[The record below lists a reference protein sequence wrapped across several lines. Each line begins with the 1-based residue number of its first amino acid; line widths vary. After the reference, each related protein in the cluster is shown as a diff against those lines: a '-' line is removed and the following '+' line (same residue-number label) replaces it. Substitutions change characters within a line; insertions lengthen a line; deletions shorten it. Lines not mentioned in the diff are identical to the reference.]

1 MTDDRRWMYR
11 RRGPRGDY
19 DDEFFNGLQQFFDF
33 VYSRPGVHPNAEI
46 RCPCSKCGNLPHH
59 NRALV
64 TDHLLRYGFMDA
76 YSVWWAHGEILSNNV
91 DPWFAASDVASS
103 SNIEEHV
110 NAADDFHHMVYDAFC
125 PSEYDRHR
133 NETEFAYENVGD
145 APNRHAQS
153 FYDLLRAST
162 IPLGPASNDQ
172 TLLGWLSY
180 MLHTKAKNNIS
191 GVGYNEIIHGCR
203 KLLSPE
209 DQQKVP
215 SNFYEAKKF
224 MKNLGLGYV
233 KIDACVNNCFLYYG
247 DEAKSLIACPVCGEP
262 RYKRCNSAQTRKKD
276 RPRNSLWY
284 LPIIPRLQRLYM
296 SRKTAEH
303 MTWHL
308 KCRVDSEIL
317 IHPAQS
323 AAWKHFDAVHP
334 SFASDPRNVRLG
346 LATDGFNPWGHSSRS
361 YSCWP
366 VFIVVYNLPPEMCMR
381 PEFTFLTL
389 VISGPKSP
397 GKNIDVFLRPL
408 IDDLKRLWSSGV
420 ETFDSFHKQNFTMR
434 VMLMWTITDFPGY
447 GMVSG
452 WSTHGRLSCPYCM
465 EMTCAF
471 YLQNGRKISFF
482 DCHRQFLPA
491 SHSYRMDTTQF
502 LKGRCEF
509 GPPPPRLDGHSVR
522 LRVAALPD
530 VLFGN
535 PSVNQT
541 IFGFGE
547 THNWVKRSI
556 FWELPYWEDNLIRHN
571 LDVMHCEKNFFDNII
586 HTVMDDSSS
595 KDNVKSRMDLPLY
608 CDREELQLYYD
619 RSGSLCKPNASY
631 ALNTDKKRCLCTWL
645 KHVRF
650 PDGFASNIARCVNLA
665 ELRLVGLKSHDCHI
679 FMQRLIPIAFR
690 GLLPDSIWGPL
701 TEVSNFFRALCSP
714 NVNIKDMAVW
724 ETKIV
729 EIICKLE
736 RIFPPSF
743 FDCMEH
749 LAIHLPFEARIGGP
763 VQFRWMYP
771 IERQMHKLK
780 QTIGNKNH
788 VEASIVEA
796 YILNEIT
803 EFCSRYFGADVET
816 SWSKPPRNFSAV
828 PLYRNTEFSIFACP
842 GHPMGSHSQTRC
854 LTAQEM
860 KAAELYVL
868 LNCREVDALLD
879 IFDREV
885 GVYMTPSDPH
895 KARTRSFVTWFKD
908 RVLNGHHEGNGVLQ
922 YLALGPSWTVNVYR
936 EEIFQDEEPPS
947 TQSNEHSSNLA
958 STECMDLHA
967 EGATVVD
974 LNENVNDDV
983 DENASE
989 GNDGYETRSD
999 ASGDS
1004 SETE

>member
-1 MTDDRRWMYR
+1 
-11 RRGPRGDY
+11 
-19 DDEFFNGLQQFFDF
+19 
-33 VYSRPGVHPNAEI
+33 
-46 RCPCSKCGNLPHH
+46 
-59 NRALV
+59 
-64 TDHLLRYGFMDA
+64 
-76 YSVWWAHGEILSNNV
+76 
-91 DPWFAASDVASS
+91 
-103 SNIEEHV
+103 
-110 NAADDFHHMVYDAFC
+110 MVYDAFC
-125 PSEYDRHR
+125 PSENDRHR
-133 NETEFAYENVGD
+133 NETEFASENVGD
-145 APNRHAQS
+145 APNNNAQS

-162 IPLGPASNDQ
+162 IPLGPASNNQ
-172 TLLGWLSY
+172 TLFGWLSY

-191 GVGYNEIIHGCR
+191 GVGYNEIIHGYR

-224 MKNLGLGYV
+224 MKSLGLGYV

-247 DEAKSLIACPVCGEP
+247 DKAKSLTACPVCGEP
-262 RYKRCNSAQTRKKD
+262 RYKRRNSAQTGKKD

-296 SRKTAEH
+296 SRKTVEH

-308 KCRVDSEIL
+308 K
-317 IHPAQS
+317 
-323 AAWKHFDAVHP
+323 
-334 SFASDPRNVRLG
+334 SDPRNVQVG
-346 LATDGFNPWGHSSRS
+346 LATDGFNPWGHSSKS
-361 YSCWP
+361 YFCWP
-366 VFIVVYNLPPEMCMR
+366 VLIVVYNLPPKMCMR

-408 IDDLKRLWSSGV
+408 IDDLKRLWSSRV
-420 ETFDSFHKQNFTMR
+420 ETFDSFRKQNFTMR
-434 VMLMWTITDFPGY
+434 VMLMWTITDFPSY

-465 EMTCAF
+465 EMTRAF

-491 SHSYRMDTTQF
+491 SHSYRMDTTHF
-502 LKGRCEF
+502 LKSRFEF
-509 GPPPPRLDGHSVR
+509 GPPSPRLDGHSIR
-522 LRVAALPD
+522 LRVPD

-541 IFGFGE
+541 IFEFGE
-547 THNWVKRSI
+547 THNWVKQSI

-586 HTVMDDSSS
+586 HTVMDDLSS

-608 CDREELQLYYD
+608 CDREALHLYYD

-631 ALNTDKKRCLCTWL
+631 ALNTDKKRCRCTWL

-650 PDGFASNIARCVNLA
+650 PDGFASNIARCVNLT

-690 GLLPDSIWGPL
+690 GLLLDSIWGLL
-701 TEVSNFFRALCSP
+701 T
-714 NVNIKDMAVW
+714 
-724 ETKIV
+724 
-729 EIICKLE
+729 
-736 RIFPPSF
+736 
-743 FDCMEH
+743 EH
-749 LAIHLPFEARIGGP
+749 LAIHLPFEARMSGL

-771 IERQMHKLK
+771 FERQMHKLK

-788 VEASIVEA
+788 VEAFIVEA

-803 EFCSRYFGADVET
+803 DFCSRYFGADVET
-816 SWSKPPRNFSAV
+816 SWSKPPRNFAAV
-828 PLYRNTEFSIFACP
+828 PLYRNTEFSIFACL

-854 LTAQEM
+854 LTTQEM

-868 LNCREVDALLD
+868 LNCREVDALLS

-885 GVYMTPSDPH
+885 GVYMTPSDPQ
-895 KARTRSFVTWFKD
+895 KARNRSFVTWFKD
-908 RVLNGHHEGNGVLQ
+908 RVLNGHHEGNEVLQ

-936 EEIFQDEEPPS
+936 GTTISDNVETDYYGILNEVIELLYYGPHAQIQTIVLFNCDWFDTRKGTHINQVYDIVEVNPQYRLSTGESFCLVCQSTQVYYTSYPSDNRATNGWFAACKIRARHLIDTCSTSLDIGEIFQDEEPPS
-947 TQSNEHSSNLA
+947 TQSLKHNSNLA
-958 STECMDLHA
+958 STECVDLHA
-967 EGATVVD
+967 EGATMVD
-974 LNENVNDDV
+974 LNG
-983 DENASE
+983 NASE
-989 GNDGYETRSD
+989 GNDEYETRSD
-999 ASGDS
+999 AGGDS

>member
-1 MTDDRRWMYR
+1 M
-11 RRGPRGDY
+11 
-19 DDEFFNGLQQFFDF
+19 LL
-33 VYSRPGVHPNAEI
+33 RPGVHLNAEI
-46 RCPCSKCGNLPHH
+46 RCPCSKCGHLPHH
-59 NRALV
+59 NKATV

-76 YSVWWAHGEILSNNV
+76 YSVWWAHGETLSNNV
-91 DPWFAASDVASS
+91 DPWLATSDVASS
-103 SNIEEHV
+103 SNVEEHV
-110 NAADDFHHMVYDAFC
+110 NIDEHVNAEDDFHHMVYDAFC
-125 PSEYDRHR
+125 PSENDHPR
-133 NETEFAYENVGD
+133 NETEFASENVGD

-162 IPLGPASNDQ
+162 IPLGPSSNNQ

-180 MLHTKAKNNIS
+180 MLHCKAKNNIT
-191 GVGYNEIIHGCR
+191 GVGYNDIIQGCR
-203 KLLSPE
+203 QLLSPE

-247 DEAKSLIACPVCGEP
+247 DEAKSLTTCPVCGEP
-262 RYKRCNSAQTRKKD
+262 RYKKCNSGQTQKKG

-323 AAWKHFDAVHP
+323 TAWKHFDAIHP

-346 LATDGFNPWGHSSRS
+346 LATDGFNPWGHFSRS

-408 IDDLKRLWSSGV
+408 IDDLKRLWLSGV

-434 VMLMWTITDFPGY
+434 AMLMWTITDFPGY

-465 EMTCAF
+465 EMTRAF
-471 YLQNGRKISFF
+471 YLQYSRKICFF

-491 SHSYRMDTTQF
+491 SHSYRMDASQF
-502 LKGRCEF
+502 LKGHLEF
-509 GPPPPRLDGHSVR
+509 GPPPTRLDGHFVR

-535 PSVNQT
+535 PSVNQ
-541 IFGFGE
+541 IIPGFGE

-556 FWELPYWEDNLIRHN
+556 FWELSYWGDNLIRHN
-571 LDVMHCEKNFFDNII
+571 LDVMH
-586 HTVMDDSSS
+586 S
-595 KDNVKSRMDLPLY
+595 
-608 CDREELQLYYD
+608 
-619 RSGSLCKPNASY
+619 
-631 ALNTDKKRCLCTWL
+631 
-645 KHVRF
+645 
-650 PDGFASNIARCVNLA
+650 
-665 ELRLVGLKSHDCHI
+665 
-679 FMQRLIPIAFR
+679 PIAFR

-729 EIICKLE
+729 ELI
-736 RIFPPSF
+736 
-743 FDCMEH
+743 
-749 LAIHLPFEARIGGP
+749 
-763 VQFRWMYP
+763 W
-771 IERQMHKLK
+771 
-780 QTIGNKNH
+780 NKNH

-803 EFCSRYFGADVET
+803 RFCSRYFGADLET
-816 SWSKPPRNFSAV
+816 SWSKPPRNFAAV

-842 GHPMGSHSQTRC
+842 GHPMGSHLQTRC
-854 LTAQEM
+854 LTTQEM

-868 LNCREVDALLD
+868 LNCREVDALLS

-885 GVYMTPSDPH
+885 GVYMTPLTPH
-895 KARTRSFVTWFKD
+895 EARTRSFVMWFKD
-908 RVLNGHHEGNGVLQ
+908 RVLNGYHERNEVLQ
-922 YLALGPSWTVNVYR
+922 YLALDPSWTVNVYR
-936 EEIFQDEEPPS
+936 GTTISDDAETDYYGILNEVIELLYYGPHAQMQTIVLFNCDWFDTRRGTRVNQVYNIVDVNPRYQLSTGEPFCFACQATQVYYSSYPSDNRATHGWFAACKIRHRHLVNASSTSLDMEEIFQDEEPPS
-947 TQSNEHSSNLA
+947 TQSNEHSSNLT
-958 STECMDLHA
+958 STERVNLHA
-967 EGATVVD
+967 EGATMVD
-974 LNENVNDDV
+974 LNGDANDDV
-983 DENASE
+983 DENPSE
-989 GNDGYETRSD
+989 GNEGYETRGD
-999 ASGDS
+999 VGDDS